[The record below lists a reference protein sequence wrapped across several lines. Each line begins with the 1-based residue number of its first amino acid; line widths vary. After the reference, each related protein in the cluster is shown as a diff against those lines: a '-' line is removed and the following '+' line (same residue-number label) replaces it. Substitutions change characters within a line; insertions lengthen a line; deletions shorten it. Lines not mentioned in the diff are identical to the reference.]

1 MEKAWYSNSFKDRI
15 SNQIKKA
22 AETGDRMLTQLS
34 ESQRRERLNGEPP
47 VELEAKD
54 IFRKQLP
61 VLTGQLVGSRL
72 NTIGKYV
79 TPIVPIQVVE
89 TFSEY
94 VFERTAE
101 FANSMSSVGR
111 IAKRA
116 GVDDIFELRT
126 GDIARCDELVQ
137 GVLEENRMIALT
149 EGGLTG
155 ATGLL
160 GALVDLPLA
169 LFISLRAVYQIAHC
183 YGFDLEGEE
192 GRKLA
197 LEALTHSDLEL
208 LVDKQGV
215 LLVIA
220 GMKSIL
226 ESGDLSSIEKMIGG
240 SQEVMSMSN
249 IIADLTKSFNLR
261 KPALWLSRT
270 MPFMTGAAGATY
282 NARLMTSV
290 ITSAQA
296 TFRQARLNGEQAAIV
311 QTVAASLA
319 EDRAENRD
327 KDE

>member
-34 ESQRRERLNGEPP
+34 ESQRRERLKGEAP

-54 IFRKQLP
+54 IFKKQLP
-61 VLTGQLVGSRL
+61 ALTGQLVGSRL
-72 NTIGKYV
+72 NTVGKYV
-79 TPIVPIQVVE
+79 APVVPIQVVE

-101 FANSMSSVGR
+101 LANSISGSGR

-116 GVDDIFELRT
+116 GEDDIFELRT
-126 GDIARCDELVQ
+126 GDISRCDELVQ
-137 GVLEENRMIALT
+137 AVLEENRMLALT

-183 YGFDLEGEE
+183 YGFDLEGDE

-197 LEALTHSDLEL
+197 FEALTHSDLEL

-215 LLVIA
+215 LLVIT
-220 GMKSIL
+220 GMKTIL
-226 ESGDLSSIEKMIGG
+226 ESGDLSSVEKLMGG
-240 SQEVMSMSN
+240 SQEVASISN
-249 IIADLTKSFNLR
+249 IMSDLTKSFNLR

-282 NARLMTSV
+282 NARLITSV
-290 ITSAQA
+290 VMSAQA
-296 TFRQARLNGEQAAIV
+296 TFRQARLNGERAAIV
-311 QTVAASLA
+311 QTVATSLA

-327 KDE
+327 ED